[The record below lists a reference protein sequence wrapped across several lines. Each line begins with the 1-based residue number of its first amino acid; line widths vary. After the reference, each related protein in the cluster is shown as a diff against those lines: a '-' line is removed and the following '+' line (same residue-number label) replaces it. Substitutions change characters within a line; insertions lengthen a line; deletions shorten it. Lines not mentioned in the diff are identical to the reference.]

1 MEYYI
6 DFSENEVVRIRLDMT
21 DAAKAGEIA
30 NLMFSGMTRE
40 EAEEQLRQN
49 GTEETYEMFYDIQNF
64 NGPVEINAPQDLEE
78 L

>member
-6 DFSENEVVRIRLDMT
+6 DFSENEVVRIRIDMT
-21 DAAKAGEIA
+21 GAAKAGEIA

-64 NGPVEINAPQDLEE
+64 NGPMEINAPQDLEE